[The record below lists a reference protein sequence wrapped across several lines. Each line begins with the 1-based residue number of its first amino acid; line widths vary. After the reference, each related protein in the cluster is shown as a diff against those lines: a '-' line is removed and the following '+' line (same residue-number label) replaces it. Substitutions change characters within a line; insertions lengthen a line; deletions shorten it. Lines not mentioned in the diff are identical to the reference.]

1 MAILEEMKAGGNLL
15 AELPDDTEDAHFVPA
30 PCQIACPVGTDAPSY
45 IAYIWER
52 KFEEAFEAITATN
65 PFSSI
70 CGRVCDAPCEP
81 ACRRTDSDGPVQIR
95 NLKRFVMDEVG
106 HDYDPPPVPIRHE
119 QSVAVVGSGPAGL
132 TAAHEL
138 SVAGYKVH
146 VYEMT
151 DRLGGMMIW
160 GIPAFRLPPGIIQE
174 DIDRMTRRCPGME
187 VHLDT
192 ALGRDV
198 TLDDLKARHD
208 AVVLAIGAWW
218 GKKMG
223 IPGEDDTRVI
233 DGVQFLRDV
242 NEGARPEM
250 PETVVVVGGG
260 DVAMDACR
268 VAKRLPGCK
277 HVKVIYRRGPA
288 EIPARKIELEGAVEE
303 GIEFVYHTQQTAI
316 VPQGNELAVRCVQT
330 TLGDPDESGRRAP
343 VNVPGTEHDIACG
356 MIIASVGQEGLC
368 EDLKQRGMM
377 LSDRVRT
384 AWDDMRT
391 SDPKVFAAGDGAFGG
406 STIVMA
412 MNHGQRVAYYV
423 KAFLE
428 GRDEPLP
435 YRTPH
440 RTRRVPVAQDL
451 EWELL
456 PVQHPDFLGLGDDPV
471 SFPEIETTYGWESA
485 RKEAARCFRCDAETG
500 SADYAVGHREDIFV
514 MARTAPGDTAG
525 QQAML
530 EKRLGER
537 DDPFPDELPGVL
549 DDLAFLPANLSRLVI
564 DPYREACRIG
574 TTVGGT
580 DLALPFMVTGF
591 DDAPAEVRAAV
602 GRGIAEADASYLG
615 MQPLG
620 EGARWFQLVVPGQIA
635 PSADAAGLIHAL
647 GHRFTPV
654 EATAAA
660 EGQVLGLSVSSPAV
674 LEEAIPHALDAG
686 FDMLLLDGSAGLGAP
701 WAELRGAPDLTILRD
716 AVAILRRLDREEE
729 IDLVYF
735 GGVRSG
741 TDAAKVI
748 ALGTVAVV
756 LGVAV
761 GLAAGGAITGAHEL
775 AFSADRSDEDRTA
788 GTVNIL
794 KATASEASMMARCT
808 GKTNLQNVE
817 PEDLRALTVATA
829 TATGIP
835 LAGTRSIRC
844 GMLVERLG
852 EFKRE
857 TVSLHSPANGEI
869 G

>member
-1 MAILEEMKAGGNLL
+1 MAIKELEAGGQLL
-15 AELPDDTEDAHFVPA
+15 AELPDDTDDTHFVPA
-30 PCQIACPVGTDAPSY
+30 PCQIACPIGTDAPSY
-45 IAYIWER
+45 IAYIWEK

-106 HDYDPPPVPIRHE
+106 HDHDLPPVPVKHAESI
-119 QSVAVVGSGPAGL
+119 AVVGSGPAGM
-132 TAAHEL
+132 TAAHDL
-138 SVAGYKVH
+138 SVAGYEVH

-174 DIDRMTRRCPGME
+174 DIDRISRRCPGLRI
-187 VHLDT
+187 HFNT

-198 TLDDLKARHD
+198 TLDQLKERHD
-208 AVVLAIGAWW
+208 AVILAIGAWW

-223 IPGEDDTRVI
+223 IPGEDDQRVI

-288 EIPARKIELEGAVEE
+288 EIPARKIELEGAIEE
-303 GIEFVYHTQQTAI
+303 GVEFIYHTQQTEI
-316 VPQGNELAVRCVQT
+316 VKRGNGLAVRCVQT

-356 MIIASVGQEGLC
+356 MVIASVGQEGLC
-368 EDLKQRGMM
+368 DDLDRRGMM

-384 AWDDMRT
+384 DWDTMRT
-391 SDPKVFAAGDGAFGG
+391 ADSKVFAAGDGAFGG
-406 STIVMA
+406 STLVVA
-412 MNHGQRVAYYV
+412 MNHGQRAAYYV

-428 GRDEPLP
+428 GRADPLP
-435 YRTPH
+435 YKTPY

-451 EWELL
+451 NWELL
-456 PVQHPDFLGLGDDPV
+456 PVQHPDFLGLGDKPV
-471 SFPEIETTYGWESA
+471 EFPEIETTYGWDAA
-485 RKEAARCFRCDAETG
+485 RDEAARCYRCDAETG

-514 MARTAPGDTAG
+514 MARTNPLDSVRHR
-525 QQAML
+525 AML
-530 EKRLGER
+530 EKRMEER
-537 DDPFPDELPGVL
+537 DDPFPTDRPGVL

-564 DPYREACRIG
+564 DPYREACRVGTSIG
-574 TTVGGT
+574 GV
-580 DLALPFMVTGF
+580 DLALPLFVTGF
-591 DDAPAEVRAAV
+591 DEAPDEVGRAV
-602 GRGIAEADASYLG
+602 GNGLAEADARYLG
-615 MQPLG
+615 LRPIGG
-620 EGARWFQLVVPGQIA
+620 EARWFQLVMPDQIP
-635 PSADAAGLIHAL
+635 PSRDAAGLVHAL
-647 GHRFTPV
+647 GHRFSPI
-654 EATAAA
+654 EAARLRD
-660 EGQVLGLSVSSPAV
+660 GQVVGLAVSSPAI
-674 LEEAIPHALDAG
+674 LEQAIPHALDAG
-686 FDMLLLDGSAGLGAP
+686 FDMLVLDGSAGLGTS

-741 TDAAKVI
+741 TDVAKVI
-748 ALGTVAVV
+748 AMGAVAVV
-756 LGVAV
+756 LGVAA
-761 GLAAGGAITGAHEL
+761 GLAAGGAITQAGEL
-775 AFSADRSDEDRTA
+775 GFSADRSDEDRA
-788 GTVNIL
+788 HGMVSII

-829 TATGIP
+829 EATGLP
-835 LAGTRSIRC
+835 LAGTQ
-844 GMLVERLG
+844 
-852 EFKRE
+852 
-857 TVSLHSPANGEI
+857 
-869 G
+869 